1 MESTRSAV
9 AFGVAINED
18 SVDIYDDLDLN
29 HSKSLERFS
38 PNSQQLKESMDL
50 YEEIVTEEQQD
61 KESSHTELQSR
72 FQAAQHQIKELH
84 RRLQKMEIENTGL
97 NTENT
102 HLKKNISALLR
113 TARQEIMRKDAV
125 IQRLN
130 QSSGKV
136 HYHHSRANN
145 LHDQNSSSKANTI
158 SMRGIPEST
167 TPSPLL
173 HTSPRVSSSSRDS
186 HPPKVPPR
194 PPRRESPSPNR
205 KANTSCTETRHSKGP
220 TSGHG
225 LVPEKRN
232 EHCISNSLISS
243 STRHHGSDQHKTKDR
258 EKQCQKRFDT
268 TDKKY
273 GTSSAPRR
281 DRYSVEKDR
290 PHKSDKDTGRRYESR
305 ICKTR
310 DNKNVDGYHRSER
323 SKSPPFEK
331 SHAIGSSDAYK
342 ARTGEKRH
350 KTPSLDSQHST
361 HLRGTEDYSRHREKI
376 ILKHSGSQREHSDSK
391 DQKRSSLNRQA
402 ENYSD
407 FPKEMQRD
415 KLSKDYQWKED
426 RQHEE
431 MTSSHRRTS
440 SSERSRRA
448 ENRPSEESHNLKRNT
463 IYKERQGKTGKTSAK
478 EPVEENGQNSKLCF
492 METLNLTLSPIKKTV
507 PNNTIQEGL
516 TALHHIFQNGPH
528 DGLQSDLHARDQIDG
543 NELKGTEKLLS
554 DSVDSPTSK
563 KLQVNDVQE
572 KDTSD
577 HETRL
582 DTQQAEGNSIQAI
595 SSCQSID
602 SAANRM
608 STHHNP
614 KAQGNTSRK
623 RKDRKDDIK
632 AKFRP
637 DVQLDS
643 HEQPDET
650 EFNNLY
656 GNVTG
661 KQPSS
666 SLQKVDSGRNKYQ
679 RAAVAQCAASSEKNS
694 KGRVLGTKAPDKVME
709 YAVTP
714 KHIFLPEDI
723 EANPGAQQTY
733 LIISQ
738 DSLPGVNPPLFSSPT
753 NEDTHC
759 AQDDFRD
766 TDAVSSTINVELG
779 PQQEVS
785 LPEAINFFMK
795 RDNGGSLSPVT
806 DPSTSI
812 GVSKV
817 SSTTEEI
824 VPPKNSCEFTVSP
837 KKKSS
842 EKTPEKNVELSIS
855 MPLLH
860 DEDSMM
866 RMLCHLKRIPDAIS
880 PLRSPIHLMKTSR
893 HCVLGKPGHV
903 KSLQKEFS
911 NTADDANAKKVD
923 LNKENKYPGCPLKH
937 DKQDTDDKL
946 SEMPSNPS
954 DTELEEA
961 GISSGSEEAQSS
973 LNSGKR
979 VKVEE
984 KRRNKANLLKRKS
997 EATSLASKEKTTI
1010 ASVSTQSPRNK
1021 TACPKSAKASFSTIE
1036 EVMEM
1041 FTSLRSEIRK
1051 KYMKLHKTFPK
1062 KIFFSVMEH
1071 SRESL
1076 MQFVDGAH
1084 FGQICC
1090 QAVELKS
1097 KLKILIV
1104 SVFNKVADNGIVK
1117 RIFDQQAVDLKQ
1129 KLWAF
1134 VDDQVEFLLK
1144 DVYMTLKS
1152 LCRPAKTL
1160 PEENMS
1166 SDTERLLRLP
1176 REKMQTR
1183 KDTKGA
1189 LSSVKHIKPCAAP
1202 HQTGL
1207 GSKGKDIRISPT
1219 GNEKRHGHK
1228 HNYGNIDPGVDCTP
1242 QKSPVSEKHK
1252 MASLVASQSTSML
1265 EKSDFE
1271 LLTEQQATSLTF
1283 NLVRDSQMGEIF
1295 KCLLQGSDLLETNA
1309 MIGEGT
1315 SWALCTPKKN
1325 GERLIS
1331 ITTPNK
1337 FESPSKFLS
1346 PTKFDTPSK
1355 LIATW
1360 SSILPRDMSPPS
1372 KNRDRPNPALF
1383 DESCLLEVPSE
1394 NQATLHSSCLSQ
1406 RNYSILDEDL
1416 AVSLTIPSP
1425 LKSDSHLSFLQPSGL
1440 HVVSTPDSVIS
1451 AHISE
1456 DALLDG
1462 EDATVQD
1469 IHLALDTDNSSL
1481 GSSNSVASP
1490 AALNT
1495 FVLKPELPMQALV
1508 MEKSNDHFIVKIRQ
1522 GNIQTGLN
1530 VPTDET
1536 LVQTRTEEAYRGE
1549 DMAAR
1554 ERQGKYLFNEMHK
1567 YAHPCSLSDLSED
1580 PVTCQDVSSEIGF
1593 TEDHFRLKKQPPL
1606 FDHLSTTSEGCATKN
1621 LNKGAS
1627 PKATFKIATYKET
1640 FLEHTL
1646 GVKLMKDENPNPTFD
1661 MEKHSPDPLC
1671 PSETNPPESQNST
1684 SPYTR
1689 TEQGNSESSEII
1701 QTSQEM
1707 SKCSYMQS
1715 EMETSKSDRIAEDT
1729 STATGESKKDR
1740 PKSEKR
1746 KKHQEPSKAKRPR
1759 KDEENTME
1767 DNASSSKND
1776 VKSKSLPSSPHSLS
1790 ARNVIK
1796 KRGALVMTWTR
1807 DEDRAILVDLKTK
1820 GASRKTFAALSDKL
1834 KKPSEEIAQR
1844 FYQLMKLFK
1853 KHGNTNA

>member
-1 MESTRSAV
+1 
-9 AFGVAINED
+9 
-18 SVDIYDDLDLN
+18 
-29 HSKSLERFS
+29 
-38 PNSQQLKESMDL
+38 
-50 YEEIVTEEQQD
+50 
-61 KESSHTELQSR
+61 
-72 FQAAQHQIKELH
+72 
-84 RRLQKMEIENTGL
+84 
-97 NTENT
+97 
-102 HLKKNISALLR
+102 
-113 TARQEIMRKDAV
+113 
-125 IQRLN
+125 
-130 QSSGKV
+130 
-136 HYHHSRANN
+136 
-145 LHDQNSSSKANTI
+145 
-158 SMRGIPEST
+158 
-167 TPSPLL
+167 
-173 HTSPRVSSSSRDS
+173 
-186 HPPKVPPR
+186 
-194 PPRRESPSPNR
+194 
-205 KANTSCTETRHSKGP
+205 
-220 TSGHG
+220 
-225 LVPEKRN
+225 
-232 EHCISNSLISS
+232 
-243 STRHHGSDQHKTKDR
+243 
-258 EKQCQKRFDT
+258 
-268 TDKKY
+268 
-273 GTSSAPRR
+273 
-281 DRYSVEKDR
+281 
-290 PHKSDKDTGRRYESR
+290 
-305 ICKTR
+305 
-310 DNKNVDGYHRSER
+310 
-323 SKSPPFEK
+323 
-331 SHAIGSSDAYK
+331 
-342 ARTGEKRH
+342 
-350 KTPSLDSQHST
+350 
-361 HLRGTEDYSRHREKI
+361 
-376 ILKHSGSQREHSDSK
+376 
-391 DQKRSSLNRQA
+391 
-402 ENYSD
+402 
-407 FPKEMQRD
+407 
-415 KLSKDYQWKED
+415 
-426 RQHEE
+426 
-431 MTSSHRRTS
+431 
-440 SSERSRRA
+440 
-448 ENRPSEESHNLKRNT
+448 
-463 IYKERQGKTGKTSAK
+463 
-478 EPVEENGQNSKLCF
+478 
-492 METLNLTLSPIKKTV
+492 
-507 PNNTIQEGL
+507 
-516 TALHHIFQNGPH
+516 
-528 DGLQSDLHARDQIDG
+528 
-543 NELKGTEKLLS
+543 
-554 DSVDSPTSK
+554 
-563 KLQVNDVQE
+563 
-572 KDTSD
+572 
-577 HETRL
+577 
-582 DTQQAEGNSIQAI
+582 
-595 SSCQSID
+595 
-602 SAANRM
+602 
-608 STHHNP
+608 
-614 KAQGNTSRK
+614 
-623 RKDRKDDIK
+623 
-632 AKFRP
+632 
-637 DVQLDS
+637 
-643 HEQPDET
+643 
-650 EFNNLY
+650 
-656 GNVTG
+656 
-661 KQPSS
+661 
-666 SLQKVDSGRNKYQ
+666 
-679 RAAVAQCAASSEKNS
+679 
-694 KGRVLGTKAPDKVME
+694 
-709 YAVTP
+709 
-714 KHIFLPEDI
+714 
-723 EANPGAQQTY
+723 
-733 LIISQ
+733 
-738 DSLPGVNPPLFSSPT
+738 
-753 NEDTHC
+753 
-759 AQDDFRD
+759 
-766 TDAVSSTINVELG
+766 
-779 PQQEVS
+779 
-785 LPEAINFFMK
+785 
-795 RDNGGSLSPVT
+795 
-806 DPSTSI
+806 
-812 GVSKV
+812 
-817 SSTTEEI
+817 
-824 VPPKNSCEFTVSP
+824 
-837 KKKSS
+837 
-842 EKTPEKNVELSIS
+842 
-855 MPLLH
+855 
-860 DEDSMM
+860 
-866 RMLCHLKRIPDAIS
+866 ML
-880 PLRSPIHLMKTSR
+880 
-893 HCVLGKPGHV
+893 
-903 KSLQKEFS
+903 KEFS

-984 KRRNKANLLKRKS
+984 KLRNKANLWKRKS

-1010 ASVSTQSPRNK
+1010 ESVSTQSSGNK
-1021 TACPKSAKASFSTIE
+1021 TTCPKSANASFSTIE

-1062 KIFFSVMEH
+1062 KIFFGVMEH

-1176 REKMQTR
+1176 RKKTQTH

-1189 LSSVKHIKPCAAP
+1189 LSSVKHSKPHAAP

-1207 GSKGKDIRISPT
+1207 GSRGKDIRISPT
-1219 GNEKRHGHK
+1219 GKEKRHGHK
-1228 HNYGNIDPGVDCTP
+1228 PNYGNIDRGVDCTP

-1252 MASLVASQSTSML
+1252 MASLVASQSTSVL

-1309 MIGEGT
+1309 MSAEGT

-1372 KNRDRPNPALF
+1372 RNRDRPNPALF

-1406 RNYSILDEDL
+1406 RNYSILAEDL

-1440 HVVSTPDSVIS
+1440 HIVSTPDSVIS

-1462 EDATVQD
+1462 EDATEQN

-1481 GSSNSVASP
+1481 GSSNSVASE

-1536 LVQTRTEEAYRGE
+1536 LVQTRTEEAHRGE
-1549 DMAAR
+1549 AMAAR
-1554 ERQGKYLFNEMHK
+1554 KRRGKYLFNEMHK

-1580 PVTCQDVSSEIGF
+1580 PVTCRGVSNEIGF
-1593 TEDHFRLKKQPPL
+1593 TEDHFRLKKQ
-1606 FDHLSTTSEGCATKN
+1606 D
-1621 LNKGAS
+1621 LNNGES

-1640 FLEHTL
+1640 FLENTL

-1661 MEKHSPDPLC
+1661 MEKRSPDPFC
-1671 PSETNPPESQNST
+1671 PSETNPPKSQNST
-1684 SPYTR
+1684 SPSTR

-1715 EMETSKSDRIAEDT
+1715 EIETSKSDRIADDT
-1729 STATGESKKDR
+1729 STATGKAKKDC
-1740 PKSEKR
+1740 PKSKKR
-1746 KKHQEPSKAKRPR
+1746 KKHQEQSKAKRPR

-1767 DNASSSKND
+1767 DNAFSSKTD
-1776 VKSKSLPSSPHSLS
+1776 VKSKSLPSSPHALS

-1834 KKPSEEIAQR
+1834 KKPSEQVAQR

-1853 KHGNTNA
+1853 KHGNMNA

>member
-1 MESTRSAV
+1 M
-9 AFGVAINED
+9 
-18 SVDIYDDLDLN
+18 
-29 HSKSLERFS
+29 
-38 PNSQQLKESMDL
+38 
-50 YEEIVTEEQQD
+50 
-61 KESSHTELQSR
+61 
-72 FQAAQHQIKELH
+72 H

-130 QSSGKV
+130 Q
-136 HYHHSRANN
+136 
-145 LHDQNSSSKANTI
+145 
-158 SMRGIPEST
+158 
-167 TPSPLL
+167 
-173 HTSPRVSSSSRDS
+173 S

-440 SSERSRRA
+440 SSERSRR
-448 ENRPSEESHNLKRNT
+448 
-463 IYKERQGKTGKTSAK
+463 ERQGKTGKTSAK

-903 KSLQKEFS
+903 KSLQKGNIGNHDTFFS
-911 NTADDANAKKVD
+911 VV
-923 LNKENKYPGCPLKH
+923 LKNQCMGGLVTCCDMLTLLRMSKNILVH
-937 DKQDTDDKL
+937 
-946 SEMPSNPS
+946 S
-954 DTELEEA
+954 TESA
-961 GISSGSEEAQSS
+961 
-973 LNSGKR
+973 
-979 VKVEE
+979 
-984 KRRNKANLLKRKS
+984 NKANLLKRKS

-1807 DEDRAILVDLKTK
+1807 SVPDIICQNCRNVHREL
-1820 GASRKTFAALSDKL
+1820 
-1834 KKPSEEIAQR
+1834 
-1844 FYQLMKLFK
+1844 
-1853 KHGNTNA
+1853 